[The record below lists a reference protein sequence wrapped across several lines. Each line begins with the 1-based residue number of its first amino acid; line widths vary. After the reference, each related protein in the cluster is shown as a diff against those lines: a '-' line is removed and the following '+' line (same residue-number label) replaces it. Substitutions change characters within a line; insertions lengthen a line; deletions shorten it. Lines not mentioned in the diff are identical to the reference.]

1 MARVTLTVQL
11 MHAQQRIAV
20 LERELHEANE
30 RCAQLEAVSA
40 ERDKLAAQL
49 DNAEAYIHS
58 REGNIRSVPQ
68 GELVREYTNSD
79 GVRMGKFKIGF
90 NRYAHRPLEAQHA

>member
-30 RCAQLEAVSA
+30 RCAQLEAAQQPSRQATQQLGRKPQPAECANYWDYVAACRAWCREHNRPVSYLS
-40 ERDKLAAQL
+40 RDDYLMARQEAA
-49 DNAEAYIHS
+49 
-58 REGNIRSVPQ
+58 
-68 GELVREYTNSD
+68 
-79 GVRMGKFKIGF
+79 
-90 NRYAHRPLEAQHA
+90 HA

>member
-30 RCAQLEAVSA
+30 RCAQLEAA
-40 ERDKLAAQL
+40 QQPRPLATKPQ
-49 DNAEAYIHS
+49 AEAFD
-58 REGNIRSVPQ
+58 
-68 GELVREYTNSD
+68 T
-79 GVRMGKFKIGF
+79 
-90 NRYAHRPLEAQHA
+90 YAAYVQACRVWCRQNNKPVSYLTRDDWLEAHYEAHGSEANYA